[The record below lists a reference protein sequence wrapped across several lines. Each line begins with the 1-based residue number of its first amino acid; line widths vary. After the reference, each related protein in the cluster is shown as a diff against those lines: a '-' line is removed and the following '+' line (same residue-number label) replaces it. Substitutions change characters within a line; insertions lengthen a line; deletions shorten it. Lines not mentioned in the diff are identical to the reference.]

1 MANFAVFAKV
11 TEMQM
16 DSSIKTSLKI
26 FQTQNKGKIKTFFFY
41 PCLQIFWKKYSGNST
56 HAHTLTTLTIIELP
70 LVSPMACNNLLH
82 SEGCDSSNKMKL
94 YWQEKKLVDI

>member
-26 FQTQNKGKIKTFFFY
+26 FQTQNKGKIKTFFSIHVSKF
-41 PCLQIFWKKYSGNST
+41 SGRNILEIP
-56 HAHTLTTLTIIELP
+56 HMLIP
-70 LVSPMACNNLLH
+70 
-82 SEGCDSSNKMKL
+82 
-94 YWQEKKLVDI
+94 